1 MSGPLTEAQ
10 EAKLVVSVLEKVV
23 RIKLVRVGEAQLLP
37 GLDVDDHPLGDRE
50 VGVGNLVIL
59 TADSLEGYKRIRR
72 YKLNIS
78 IHNRYILYLS

>member
-10 EAKLVVSVLEKVV
+10 EAKLVIAVLEKVV

-37 GLDVDDHPLGDRE
+37 GLDVDDHPLGNGE
-50 VGVGNLVIL
+50 VGVGDLVIF
-59 TADSLEGYKRIRR
+59 TADSLEGYKRIRG